1 MYGSNILSHFFLIG
15 TFLVVLDDTMSM
27 FAQEQLIL
35 DLLCNSE
42 SKLFTITNAIT
53 VTMTVNT
60 ATYYSSFGL

>member
-1 MYGSNILSHFFLIG
+1 MCGSNILSHFFLIG

-42 SKLFTITNAIT
+42 SKLFTITNAS
-53 VTMTVNT
+53 
-60 ATYYSSFGL
+60 YYCYHDC